1 LERDI
6 DLLKACQDILLI
18 DLLLKFTFYT
28 NFKFKTL
35 QIIVMPKQKNPLT
48 EYNKELNKV
57 RKEHKRLPDW
67 GAKIVAQDHMKLKK
81 KMRD

>member
-1 LERDI
+1 
-6 DLLKACQDILLI
+6 
-18 DLLLKFTFYT
+18 
-28 NFKFKTL
+28 
-35 QIIVMPKQKNPLT
+35 MPKQKNPLT
-48 EYNKELNKV
+48 EYNRELNKV